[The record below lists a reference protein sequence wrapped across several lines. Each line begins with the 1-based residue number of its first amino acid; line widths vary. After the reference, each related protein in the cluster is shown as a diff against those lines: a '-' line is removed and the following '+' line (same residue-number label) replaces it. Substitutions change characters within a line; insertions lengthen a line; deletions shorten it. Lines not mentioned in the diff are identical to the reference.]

1 MQRTHGDREDR
12 ETNQLID
19 AIIDLQVENEESSAP
34 AEDEVFNLDYDEKE
48 GESEAHATE
57 SEGSP
62 STATETDEAV
72 SDSRALYGEE
82 NIFPHFQISK
92 PIHWS
97 VPWSDLM
104 MTMFIMFAVMYI
116 YQSSR
121 REFLSKEGI
130 GRDFN
135 LGPKSTA
142 ALSNEVLRVDD
153 PRDIPTLYDL
163 SKKTLQAR
171 HLKNFASVDLIED
184 KAVRIILAGDLLF
197 DSGQA
202 ELKTEAKRKLSDIA
216 PIIRGKPYLV
226 NVVGHTDDVPIHTAP
241 FPSNWELSVVRACTV
256 ARFFIEEMEVPPEKF
271 YLSGHS
277 HFQPVAQ
284 NTSEENRAANRRVE
298 IIITKER
305 PYGTPVTIG
314 NTIAPSYSQ
323 AELQQTS

>member
-1 MQRTHGDREDR
+1 MQRTYDDREDR

-19 AIIDLQVENEESSAP
+19 AIIDLQVENEESSAS
-34 AEDEVFNLDYDEKE
+34 AEDEVSNPDYAEKE

-72 SDSRALYGEE
+72 SDRLALYEEE
-82 NIFPHFQISK
+82 NIFSHSRTSK
-92 PIHWS
+92 SIQWS

-104 MTMFIMFAVMYI
+104 MIMFIMFAVMYI
-116 YQSSR
+116 YQATQSPSLSR
-121 REFLSKEGI
+121 EGMD
-130 GRDFN
+130 RDSH

-142 ALSNEVLRVDD
+142 ALSKEVMKVNDHQ
-153 PRDIPTLYDL
+153 DIPTLYDL
-163 SKKTLQAR
+163 SKKTLKTR
-171 HLKNFASVDLIED
+171 RLKNFASVDLIED
-184 KAVRIILAGDLLF
+184 KAVRIILTGDLLF

-202 ELKTEAKRKLSDIA
+202 ELKSEAKTKLSDIA
-216 PIIRGKPYLV
+216 PIIRDKPYLV
-226 NVVGHTDDVPIHTAP
+226 NVVGHTDDVPIHSAP
-241 FPSNWELSVVRACTV
+241 FPSNWELSVVRACAV
-256 ARFFIEEMEVPPEKF
+256 ARFFIEEMEIPPEKF

-277 HFQPVAQ
+277 HFQPVAP

-314 NTIAPSYSQ
+314 NTLAPSYSQ
-323 AELQQTS
+323 VELQQTS